1 MPSGL
6 PTRSLR
12 AASPWAEWGRQGLLA
27 VALAAAL
34 LGGAGCD
41 LSDPVSRQE
50 LVVEAFLRTGETLPS
65 VVLRQTQP
73 LSGPADTAGAAVR
86 TARVAL
92 TLDGTTYAYRP
103 SAEHPGRYVP
113 RDSGVVVPEGVPFR
127 WRIEWRGRTVGA
139 GGRTP
144 PPVAIDS
151 ICVNVPDEPS
161 RAILLDSLR
170 RDSLDIPA
178 EQGYIYPIDVT
189 VRWATA
195 EPETWVRGELQPTA
209 DFSSRVV
216 NFFLQ
221 PAEVK
226 RERNYA
232 GTAAQRVWRGVYAV
246 PVSGAGDPL
255 PRHRLTVA
263 LTRGDDDF
271 ADFATSRRDPDRREP
286 ISNVDGALG
295 IATAVAVDSLG
306 FAVAPGTPECQIA
319 GAR

>member
-1 MPSGL
+1 M
-6 PTRSLR
+6 LR
-12 AASPWAEWGRQGLLA
+12 ASSPWGGWGRPVLLA
-27 VALAAAL
+27 VAVAAAL

-50 LVVEAFLRTGETLPS
+50 LVVEAFLRTGETLPP

-73 LSGPADTAGAAVR
+73 LSGPVDTATAAVR

-92 TLDGTTYAYRP
+92 TLDGSTYAYRP
-103 SAEHPGRYVP
+103 SPQQPGRYVP
-113 RDSGVVVPEGVPFR
+113 RDSGVAVPAGVPFR
-127 WRIEWRGRTVGA
+127 WRIEWRGRTAGA
-139 GGRTP
+139 AGRTP
-144 PPVAIDS
+144 PPIAIDS
-151 ICVNVPDEPS
+151 ICVSVPDAPS
-161 RAILLDSLR
+161 RAVLLDSLR

-189 VRWATA
+189 VRWPSA
-195 EPETWVRGELQPTA
+195 EPQTWVRGELQPTA
-209 DFSSRVV
+209 TFSSRVV

-226 RERNYA
+226 RERSYA
-232 GTAAQRVWRGVYAV
+232 GTASQRTWRGVYAV
-246 PVSGAGDPL
+246 PVEGAGDPL

-263 LTRGDDDF
+263 LTRGGADF
-271 ADFATSRRDPDRREP
+271 ADFATSRRDPERREP
-286 ISNVDGALG
+286 ISNVDGGLG

-306 FAVAPGTPECQIA
+306 FAVAPGTPQCRAA